1 MNENFIAERNKI
13 KENNDQIKFDK
24 KKLLNLELKE
34 TSKEDAKRLIK
45 EHEKWEIDFEVQI
58 FEDETK
64 LYDKINEEE
73 DKFIEFISKEENKL
87 LAQLNQVKS
96 KFLSEQNECTSNYEN
111 IRSKITDRML
121 MKLN

>member
-1 MNENFIAERNKI
+1 LNENFIAERNKI

-73 DKFIEFISKEENKL
+73 DKFIEFTSKEENKL
-87 LAQLNQVKS
+87 LTQLNQVKS

-111 IRSKITDRML
+111 IRLKITDRML